1 MGVLSSRAVRM
12 SAIDELDLF
21 QVLLHGRTG
30 NFVITSRVIADC
42 RFQRQARCFQVRS
55 PTGIR
60 GIANR

>member
-1 MGVLSSRAVRM
+1 M
-12 SAIDELDLF
+12 SATGIGELDLF

-55 PTGIR
+55 PTGIQ